1 MKSND
6 NFQFHPLSFLSW
18 ISILKETGILGFA
31 FIFASISNK
40 FFDIRDSA
48 SVISGKLSTAM
59 LFRGFSIAIAI
70 LLIFPYLKV
79 IRLPN
84 KIGLKTIFLYV
95 IFSLLSIFWSYTP
108 IATAGKSIEV
118 LIGMVTILA
127 ASSCNNNRK
136 RLMSFF
142 NIAIY
147 LMAVQVLIAF
157 LGWFLGF
164 SKFIEPTFGGLS
176 IITHSRI
183 AAPFLSAN
191 SVGYYSALIIIV
203 IINAIPKRVKLSPLI
218 LGYLLFFIAT
228 LLLSTSR
235 TSIGIVLLGLLSLVY
250 FENKKLFTLLAIP
263 LSIIPIMDFTDLAS
277 SIFSFVQ
284 GNQAAHITSTLS
296 GRTILWQHALELC
309 KENPF
314 FGSGFGIGS
323 RVLFSLSNLK
333 GFSDTISTAHN
344 GFLEVFMGVGVLGFL
359 PWFIAL
365 IYYLSVS
372 LKNYSDR
379 KSNLSILWSIWPVI
393 LISSI
398 MSVGIGGASSE
409 LFLLF
414 LIVLSYHDIKSSDVQ
429 VRIRL
434 SL

>member
-1 MKSND
+1 MKSD
-6 NFQFHPLSFLSW
+6 DSFQFHPLSFLSW

-48 SVISGKLSTAM
+48 SVISGQLSNAM
-59 LFRGFSIAIAI
+59 LFRGFSIATVI
-70 LLIFPYLKV
+70 LIIFPYLKT

-84 KIGLKTIFLYV
+84 KIGLKSILLYV
-95 IFSLLSIFWSYTP
+95 IFCLLSIFWSYTP
-108 IATAGKSIEV
+108 IATAGKSIEL
-118 LIGMVTILA
+118 LIGLSTIFA
-127 ASSCNNNRK
+127 ASSCNNNCK
-136 RLMSFF
+136 RLTAFF

-157 LGWFLGF
+157 LGWFTGF
-164 SKFIEPTFGGLS
+164 PKFIEPASGGLS
-176 IITHSRI
+176 IISRSRI
-183 AAPFLSAN
+183 VAPFLSAN
-191 SVGYYSALIIIV
+191 SVGYHSALIIIV
-203 IINAIPKRVKLSPLI
+203 IINAIPKMIKLSPLI
-218 LGYLLFFIAT
+218 IGYLLFFITT

-235 TSIGIVLLGLLSLVY
+235 TSIGIVLLGLLSLIY
-250 FENKKLFTLLAIP
+250 FENKKLFILLAIP

-296 GRTILWQHALELC
+296 GRTILWQHALEMC

-323 RVLFSLSNLK
+323 RVLFSLSKLK

-344 GFLEVFMGVGVLGFL
+344 GFLEVLMGVGVLGFL
-359 PWFIAL
+359 PWLIAL
-365 IYYLSVS
+365 VYYLSVS
-372 LKNYSDR
+372 LKNYGDR
-379 KSNLSILWSIWPVI
+379 KSNLPILYSIWPVI

-409 LFLLF
+409 FFLLF
-414 LIVLSYHDIKSSDVQ
+414 LIVLSYHDIKSTDTQ
-429 VRIRL
+429 VKIRL